1 MRVNFVFS
9 EGAIGLRPNVTM
21 TGAMGL
27 TTPISLALFGAGLL
41 LAKEVGQMKQFYADK
56 VEVSIFLQDNVT
68 EDQKTSLL
76 TQLRNDPLVQS
87 VQHESKA
94 EADERFKVQ
103 FRDTP
108 QLVANVKQDVLPESF
123 RVRLKDSGKF
133 QAVSAKSSGKTGVDQ
148 VVDQQKIL
156 GRLFKVLNGIRNSGF
171 ALALA
176 QAIAALLLIGNTV
189 QVAAFSRGRE
199 TGIMKLVGSSNF
211 YVYMPFVLE
220 AAVAGFVGS
229 LIAIIGLGVAK
240 IFLIDGALKS
250 LFTSGIIPNIQWSS
264 IALVSPILVLTAVVM
279 AAVAAVV
286 TLRFYVKLEGCKG
299 TVPKE
304 SGRKFIAQNRKARH
318 DYHIE
323 DTVEA
328 GIVLTGTEVK
338 SLRAGRASLV
348 DGYATIDGC
357 EVWLH
362 RIHIPEYTDGSWRK
376 HK

>member
-9 EGAIGLRPNVTM
+9 EVAIGLRRNVTM
-21 TGAMGL
+21 TVAMVL
-27 TTPISLALFGAGLL
+27 TTAISLALFGAGLL
-41 LAKEVGQMKQFYADK
+41 LAKQVGQMKQFYADK
-56 VEVSIFLQDNVT
+56 VEVSIFLQDTVT

-94 EADERFKVQ
+94 EAYERFKVQ

-133 QAVSAKSSGKTGVDQ
+133 QAVSAKYSGKTGVDQ

-189 QVAAFSRGRE
+189 QVAAFSRRRE

-286 TLRFYVKLEGCKG
+286 TLRFYVKL
-299 TVPKE
+299 
-304 SGRKFIAQNRKARH
+304 
-318 DYHIE
+318 
-323 DTVEA
+323 
-328 GIVLTGTEVK
+328 
-338 SLRAGRASLV
+338 
-348 DGYATIDGC
+348 
-357 EVWLH
+357 
-362 RIHIPEYTDGSWRK
+362 
-376 HK
+376 